1 MANLKAQEI
10 QLSTEEMQMIAQLEC
25 NGREVDPENLAPK
38 WDI

>member
-1 MANLKAQEI
+1 
-10 QLSTEEMQMIAQLEC
+10 MQMIAQLER